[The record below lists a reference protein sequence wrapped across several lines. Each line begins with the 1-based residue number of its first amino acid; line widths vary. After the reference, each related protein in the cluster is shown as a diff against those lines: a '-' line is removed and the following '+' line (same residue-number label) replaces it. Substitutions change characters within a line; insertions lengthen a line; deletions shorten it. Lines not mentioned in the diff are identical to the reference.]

1 MKNLL
6 DRIQPNKTL
15 CLPNPSLLPILD
27 RPKPNL
33 RPNKGLR
40 VGIFG
45 EQGSRVATIK
55 AHTNLIR
62 TMHNKNL
69 LASAMLLGKGS
80 QTAKMGRE
88 DAQLL
93 EKCIPSQRIDV
104 RAAESPGDASR
115 LFGRA
120 DIYLSHSSGQLA
132 CKSSAFM
139 AALAIGCPSVLCDGG
154 NAEPLSEGEHFIA
167 SNDSPRSVNRFE
179 EMAITGHLARISTTA
194 RLWYEGHADW
204 KVIARQYWD
213 AICQETLYDGER
225 LINKEPRHSLQT
237 QIVEAGAAPVAA
249 C

>member
-1 MKNLL
+1 MKESL
-6 DRIQPNKTL
+6 DRIQRHKTL

-27 RPKPNL
+27 RSQPNV
-33 RPNKGLR
+33 RSNQGLR

-45 EQGSRVATIK
+45 GQESRVATIK

-80 QTAKMGRE
+80 QTGKMGRE
-88 DAQLL
+88 DVQLL
-93 EKCIPSQRIDV
+93 ERYIPYQRIEV
-104 RAAESPGDASR
+104 RSAQSSDDASKF
-115 LFGRA
+115 LGRA
-120 DIYLSHSSGQLA
+120 DVYLSHSSGQLA

-154 NAEPLSEGEHFIA
+154 NAEPLREGEHFIA
-167 SNDSPRSVNRFE
+167 SNDSPQSVKRFE
-179 EMAITGHLARISTTA
+179 DMAITGHLARISTAA
-194 RLWYEGHADW
+194 RSWYERNADW

-213 AICQETLYDGER
+213 AICHETLYDGER
-225 LINKEPRHSLQT
+225 LINKEARNSLQT
-237 QIVEAGAAPVAA
+237 QIVEATPMGA